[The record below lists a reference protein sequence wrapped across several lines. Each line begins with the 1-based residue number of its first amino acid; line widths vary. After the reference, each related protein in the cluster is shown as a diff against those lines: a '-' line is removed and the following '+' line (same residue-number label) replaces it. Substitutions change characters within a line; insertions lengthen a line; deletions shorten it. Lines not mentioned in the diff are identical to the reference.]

1 MRRRRHRR
9 NPEPVTM
16 LIVAGIAAV
25 GLGAIFLL
33 RKKTPPVL
41 TASTGQ
47 QFATQPAFT
56 TGLPTAEGLLVGD
69 CITVVNGQAGFSVD
83 GVPSGENTIMK
94 VTASPGKGGNSVV
107 AASIDD
113 RVSDKSAKTVPT
125 AAISGGGD
133 CT

>member
-1 MRRRRHRR
+1 
-9 NPEPVTM
+9 M
-16 LIVAGIAAV
+16 LIIAGVAAAGV
-25 GLGAIFLL
+25 GAFLFL

-41 TASTGQ
+41 VASTGT

-83 GVPSGENTIMK
+83 GVPAGENTIMK
-94 VTASPGKGGNSVV
+94 VQSSPGAAGNSVV
-107 AASIDD
+107 AVSIDP
-113 RVSDKSAKTVPT
+113 RVQDNSAQTVPT

>member
-1 MRRRRHRR
+1 MRRRRRR
-9 NPEPVTM
+9 NPEPLTIA
-16 LIVAGIAAV
+16 IVAAV
-25 GLGAIFLL
+25 ALGAGAFFLF

-41 TASTGQ
+41 TSSTGT

-83 GVPSGENTIMK
+83 GVPAGENTIMK
-94 VTASPGKGGNSVV
+94 VTASPGKAGNSVT
-107 AASIDD
+107 AISIDA
-113 RVSDKSAKTVPT
+113 RVQDSSAQTVPT